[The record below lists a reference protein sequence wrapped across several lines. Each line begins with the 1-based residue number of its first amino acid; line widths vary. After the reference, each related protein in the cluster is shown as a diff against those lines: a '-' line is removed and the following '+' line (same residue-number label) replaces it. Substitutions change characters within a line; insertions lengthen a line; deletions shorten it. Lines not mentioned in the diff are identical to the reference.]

1 MEINVAL
8 VKQLVT
14 AQFPEWSKLPIKP
27 VELSGWDNRTFHL
40 GPSMLVRLPSA
51 AGYTLQVAKEQR
63 WLPRLAPHLP
73 LLIPTP
79 VAKGRPS
86 HAYPWHWSI
95 YQWIKGKNASID
107 RIGDMRQFA
116 TDLAQF
122 LCDLQQIDTTGGPL
136 AGAHSFYRG
145 APLAVYDTET
155 CNAIEKLAGEIN
167 RQIALSI
174 WEAACSTTWQKSPVW
189 FHGDIAAGNLLVKN
203 GKLYAV
209 IDFGCAGIGDPACDL
224 TIAWTF
230 LFGESRDMFRKM
242 LPLDD
247 ATWARGRGWAL
258 WKALITVVEFRNS
271 DPVKAAK
278 SRRII
283 DAVFD
288 DHIKNAAMPVRKC

>member
-14 AQFPEWSKLPIKP
+14 AQFPEWSKLPIEP
-27 VELSGWDNRTFHL
+27 VKLSGWDNRTFHL

-51 AGYTLQVAKEQR
+51 AGYTPQVEKEQR

-73 LLIPTP
+73 LSIPQP
-79 VAKGRPS
+79 IAKGKPS

-95 YQWIKGKNASID
+95 YQWIDGENANID
-107 RIGDMRQFA
+107 RIGDLCQFA

-122 LCDLQQIDTTGGPL
+122 IYDLQQIDATGGPL
-136 AGAHSFYRG
+136 AGEHSFYRG
-145 APLAVYDTET
+145 APLAVYDAET
-155 CNAIEKLAGEIN
+155 RNAIEKLAKEID
-167 RQIALSI
+167 RQTALSI
-174 WEAACSTTWQKSPVW
+174 WAAACSTTWQKSPVW

-258 WKALITVVEFRNS
+258 WKALITVTEFRHS
-271 DPVKAAK
+271 DPVKAAN
-278 SRRII
+278 SRRVI
-283 DAVFD
+283 DEVFD
-288 DHIKNAAMPVRKC
+288 DHIKNAAISVRKR